1 MFYGRM
7 LFLKLKN
14 IPVLNNVLI
23 ICLSFP
29 HHNHGHEDLT
39 DANHAG
45 GMKGHL
51 IDGRIGKART

>member
-1 MFYGRM
+1 MFYGGM

-23 ICLSFP
+23 ICLSIP

-39 DANHAG
+39 DANHG
-45 GMKGHL
+45 GGVK
-51 IDGRIGKART
+51 DT